1 MISKEVTDEAAVTSC
16 VKFADDHRMLVEPA
30 CGSVLSSVYTGLLA
44 DILTTMGPG
53 PVVILVCGGNIVN
66 SELVEQWRQRL
77 NL

>member
-1 MISKEVTDEAAVTSC
+1 
-16 VKFADDHRMLVEPA
+16 MLVEPA